1 MRVLGLSELGRRAQR
16 VMKDDPQCADLL
28 GVESDGE
35 LHLYNSVVR
44 HDEPSWASYFSPW
57 AKIVPV
63 PDTREEYRLEHVSLS
78 GHWRALDV
86 QGSLEYCVRQILE
99 NRYHLFFG

>member
-16 VMKDDPQCADLL
+16 VMQDDARCADLL
-28 GVESDGE
+28 GVESNGE
-35 LHLYNSVVR
+35 FHLYTCVVPR
-44 HDEPSWASYFSPW
+44 DEPPWAGYYSPW
-57 AKIVPV
+57 ARIVAM
-63 PDTREEYRLEHVSLS
+63 PDTRDGYRLEHASLS

-86 QGSLEYCVRQILE
+86 QGSFEYCVRQIVE